1 MPKKKLAVVTTHPI
15 QYYAPLFRMLTE
27 RGHLAIKV
35 FYTWGEDV
43 LKDKYDPGFKRVV
56 TWDIP
61 LLEGYDYAF
70 PKNIAADKGSHHF
83 GGIDNPG
90 LVADIKG
97 WGAEALLVIGW
108 SYKSHLRVLRHF
120 KGKIPVLFR
129 GDSTLLD
136 EPSGFS
142 VKKLL
147 RKAVLKRVYGYIDK
161 ALYVGTNNKAYY
173 NKFGVKDDK
182 LAYAPHAI
190 DNYRFSA
197 SEADYEEQATD
208 MRVALGIGKDD
219 VVFTFAGKLEP
230 KKDPE
235 LLIKAFLKL
244 DAPGTFLV
252 IAGNGESE
260 AELKALSNGYDNIRF
275 IGFQNQSQMPVVYRL
290 GNVFVLPS
298 KGPDET
304 WGLAIN
310 EAMASGRPVIASDK
324 CGGAID
330 LIRSGQNGYMFSA
343 GNTDELTVAL
353 AQCVRQKDELKK
365 MGEKARMHVIN
376 NFSFEGIVIAVEQCL
391 K

>member
-1 MPKKKLAVVTTHPI
+1 MPKKKLAIITTHPI

-27 RGHLAIKV
+27 RGNVAVKV
-35 FYTWGEDV
+35 FYTWGDDV

-61 LLEGYDYAF
+61 LLEGYDYSF
-70 PKNIAADKGSHHF
+70 PQNIAADKGSHHF
-83 GGIDNPG
+83 AGIDNPG
-90 LVADIKG
+90 LITDIKK
-97 WGAEALLVIGW
+97 WHADALLVIGW
-108 SYKSHLRVLRHF
+108 SYKSHLRVLRYF

-136 EPSGFS
+136 EPPGFS
-142 VKKLL
+142 IKKIL
-147 RKAVLKRVYGYIDK
+147 RKQVLKRVYGYIDK

-173 NKFGVKDDK
+173 NKFGVKDSK
-182 LAYAPHAI
+182 LIYAPHAI
-190 DNYRFSA
+190 DNSRFSA
-197 SEADYEEQATD
+197 SEADYEQQAADLRET
-208 MRVALGIGKDD
+208 LGITKED
-219 VVFTFAGKLEP
+219 VVFLFAGKLEP
-230 KKDPE
+230 KKAPE
-235 LLIKAFLKL
+235 LLIKAFLAL
-244 DAPGTFLV
+244 NAPDTFLV

-260 AELKALSNGYDNIRF
+260 AELKALASGYNNIRF
-275 IGFQNQSQMPVVYRL
+275 IGFQNQSRMPVVYRL

-330 LIRSGQNGYMFSA
+330 LIIPGQNGYMFSA
-343 GNTDELTVAL
+343 GNTDALTAAL
-353 AQCVRQKDELKK
+353 ANCVKQKAELEK
-365 MGEKARMHVIN
+365 MGINARMHVTC
-376 NFSFEGIVIAVEQCL
+376 NFSFEGIVAAVEQCL